1 MNKLSGR
8 VLMHKTNDF
17 VENCTFKTNENCK
30 CLTIDEIKQKWKE
43 LKQSLMATESKGLI
57 YRFYF
62 LILFVHSLLRE
73 QIQSYKGT

>member
-30 CLTIDEIKQKWKE
+30 CLTIDEIKQKMDGIK
-43 LKQSLMATESKGLI
+43 AIINGDG
-57 YRFYF
+57 
-62 LILFVHSLLRE
+62 V
-73 QIQSYKGT
+73 

>member
-8 VLMHKTNDF
+8 VLMH
-17 VENCTFKTNENCK
+17 KTNENCK
-30 CLTIDEIKQKWKE
+30 CLTIDEIKQKWME